1 MGNSPQPAS
10 DRNPG
15 AQSRSRLLPSLTCAT
30 RSAVVPAMRP
40 VLALSFGV
48 PLGLVLGL
56 GAFTFVYA
64 KGGSYMTDRAAA
76 CANCHIMRDQY
87 EGWLRS
93 SHRPVAV
100 CNDCHTPPGTRRQV
114 RDESEKRVL
123 ALVLFHRRRISRA
136 DSHYATQPRHHRARL
151 PEMPHGDGRGART
164 VARGRRAVLVHPL
177 SLVGRPSAMTAAH
190 PGRSL

>member
-1 MGNSPQPAS
+1 
-10 DRNPG
+10 
-15 AQSRSRLLPSLTCAT
+15 
-30 RSAVVPAMRP
+30 MRP

-100 CNDCHTPPGTRRQV
+100 CNDCHTPPG
-114 RDESEKRVL
+114 
-123 ALVLFHRRRISRA
+123 LVGKYATKRISRA

-164 VARGRRAVLVHPL
+164 GARGRRAVLVHPL